1 SQEGP
6 DSLAR
11 MAQSQVTTVARVRSL
26 IWGGPLRGLSRFIC
40 VHRRPSFSTS
50 IFDRIDL
57 IELIYMTITSS
68 VFAILLLASGARPES
83 LAGLWD
89 ATVVVNG
96 LTIPFRMEFSGEGS
110 NVKGS
115 FFNGDEKVTSTRG
128 RL

>member
-1 SQEGP
+1 MFSRGGPNSRSSGDKADQRTPRASRGTETAYRLPTCSESQEGP

-11 MAQSQVTTVARVRSL
+11 MAQSQVTTAARVRSL

-89 ATVVVNG
+89 
-96 LTIPFRMEFSGEGS
+96 
-110 NVKGS
+110 
-115 FFNGDEKVTSTRG
+115 
-128 RL
+128 